1 MKKYDFI
8 SYFLMW
14 RIDTSSFSIINNFA
28 LDKINYIYIAINM
41 LYRNRFLNLV
51 QQVNFMLKYK
61 SIKNIFNKQYYLINL
76 KNFYFN
82 ILVDNLDFIL
92 LLFFNNIKKYMRIFL
107 NNNYKFNKFMIY
119 NNFIYRQY
127 IYLILLETHYYND

>member
-127 IYLILLETHYYND
+127 IYLILFETHYYND